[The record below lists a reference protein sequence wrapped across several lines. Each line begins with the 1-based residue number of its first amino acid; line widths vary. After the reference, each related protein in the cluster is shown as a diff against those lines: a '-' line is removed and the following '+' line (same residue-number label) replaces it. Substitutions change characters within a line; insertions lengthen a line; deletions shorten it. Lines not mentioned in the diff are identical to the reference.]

1 MTSTSLMQHT
11 GCPANQ
17 LLSGICRLHPI
28 VVALFE
34 YDQHKFPG
42 PIESASTMNR
52 VVIAEDETL
61 LVDALTEVF
70 EEEGFQVTAFN
81 TADEAWRYLSVQPAP
96 PDLLFT
102 DVKMPGSM
110 DGLELAT
117 AFSRQWPSVPV
128 VISSGH
134 IQAVEALQTR
144 AVFLAK
150 PWALDRLIQ
159 LCRNVCRKAD

>member
-1 MTSTSLMQHT
+1 LS
-11 GCPANQ
+11 CYQ
-17 LLSGICRLHPI
+17 LFSAICRLRLI
-28 VVALFE
+28 VVALFK
-34 YDQHKFPG
+34 YDHYELAG
-42 PIESASTMNR
+42 PIKSTSTMNR

-81 TADEAWRYLSVQPAP
+81 TADEAWRYLSAQPAP

-110 DGLELAT
+110 DGLALAA

-134 IQAVEALQTR
+134 IQATDALQTR

-150 PWALDRLIQ
+150 PWTLDRLIQ
-159 LCRNVCRKAD
+159 LCRNVCRKAN